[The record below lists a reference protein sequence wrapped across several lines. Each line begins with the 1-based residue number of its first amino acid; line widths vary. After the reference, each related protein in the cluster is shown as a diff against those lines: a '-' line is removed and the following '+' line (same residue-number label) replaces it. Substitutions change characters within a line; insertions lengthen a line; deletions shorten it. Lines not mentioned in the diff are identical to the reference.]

1 MSKMAEFF
9 GGKVDIFSRGSFQMF
24 TFLIMFSVA
33 FTHMYTEKV
42 LLFTLYVVIITVN
55 NLGVEYYLIK
65 KQGPNPKNYIGR
77 FLTICLPFAILVLGI
92 FYMIEF

>member
-42 LLFTLYVVIITVN
+42 LLFVMCVLIITIN
-55 NLGVEYYLIK
+55 NLGVEYYLIQ
-65 KQGPNPKNYIGR
+65 KQGPNPKDYIGK
-77 FLTICLPFAILVLGI
+77 FLLICLPFAILVLII
-92 FYMIEF
+92 FYWI

>member
-42 LLFTLYVVIITVN
+42 LLFVMCVLIITIN

-65 KQGPNPKNYIGR
+65 KQGPNPKDYIGR
-77 FLTICLPFAILVLGI
+77 FLLICLPFAILILII
-92 FYMIEF
+92 FYWI